1 MGSVA
6 LQNFLSKVNALDPFI
21 YTAVAALLT
30 AVAAASCFVPTL
42 RATRVNPMEAL
53 RTE

>member
-1 MGSVA
+1 
-6 LQNFLSKVNALDPFI
+6 VNALDPLI
-21 YTAVAALLT
+21 YTAVAVLLT
-30 AVAAASCFVPTL
+30 TVAAASCFVPAL